1 MIDDY
6 DYTQDQVAEKV
17 SKSRVYITN
26 SLRLLKLCEKVR
38 QMVIDGLI
46 STGHARALISIEDP
60 EEQYNIA
67 QEVFDKKLSVRET
80 EKLVKNLGKSNKK
93 KTQKNNASIEA
104 VYSDVAEKCKQ
115 ALGTKVEISSK
126 GEGAGKIEIEFYN
139 NDDLEKII
147 ARICQE

>member
-1 MIDDY
+1 MREVRIGKYRHFKGNVYRVLFIGY
-6 DYTQDQVAEKV
+6 DAEHDK
-17 SKSRVYITN
+17 
-26 SLRLLKLCEKVR
+26 
-38 QMVIDGLI
+38 DG
-46 STGHARALISIEDP
+46 
-60 EEQYNIA
+60 
-67 QEVFDKKLSVRET
+67 ET

-93 KTQKNNASIEA
+93 KTPKNNSSLEA